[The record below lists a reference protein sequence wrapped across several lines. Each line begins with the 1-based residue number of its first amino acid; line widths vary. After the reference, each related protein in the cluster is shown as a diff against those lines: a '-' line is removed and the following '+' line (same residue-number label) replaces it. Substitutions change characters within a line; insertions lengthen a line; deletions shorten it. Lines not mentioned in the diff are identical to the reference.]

1 MNAGSSSAS
10 PFRVARGKHRSNSRC
25 HGAKMMQISR
35 ALRAFGYFWLYSPL
49 VWRWFAPPAETLLP
63 VGSRGEILAER
74 WLLQRGYQIL
84 ARNHQTRYA
93 EIDLIAVDG
102 RTVVF
107 IEVKTRKDLRA
118 GSPVEA
124 VDEEKQLRL
133 SRAAVAY
140 LRKHH
145 LKKVAVRFDVIAVD
159 FSAGNARPNL
169 KHYRSAFESALPD

>member
-1 MNAGSSSAS
+1 
-10 PFRVARGKHRSNSRC
+10 
-25 HGAKMMQISR
+25 MMRQISR
-35 ALRAFGYFWLYSPL
+35 ALRAFGYIWLYSPL
-49 VWRWFAPPAETLLP
+49 VWRWLAPPEESFLP
-63 VGSRGEILAER
+63 VGARGELLAER

-107 IEVKTRKDLRA
+107 VEVKTRKDLRA

-145 LKKVAVRFDVIAVD
+145 LKNVAVRFDVIAVD
-159 FSAGNARPNL
+159 FSAGNKRPNL

>member
-1 MNAGSSSAS
+1 MIA
-10 PFRVARGKHRSNSRC
+10 F
-25 HGAKMMQISR
+25 SR
-35 ALRAFGYFWLYSPL
+35 AIRAVGYRWLYSPL
-49 VWRWFAPPAETLLP
+49 IWHWFAPRAEGELP
-63 VGSRGEILAER
+63 IGTRGELLAER

-93 EIDLIAVDG
+93 EIDLVAVDG

-140 LRKHH
+140 LRRHH
-145 LKKVAVRFDVIAVD
+145 LHKIPVRFDVIAVD
-159 FSAGNARPNL
+159 FSAGGKKPKL
-169 KHYRSAFESALPD
+169 KHYRSAFESALPE

>member
-1 MNAGSSSAS
+1 
-10 PFRVARGKHRSNSRC
+10 
-25 HGAKMMQISR
+25 MMQLSKAI
-35 ALRAFGYFWLYSPL
+35 RAFGYRWLYSPL
-49 VWRWFAPPAETLLP
+49 VWRWFATPEETRLS
-63 VGSRGEILAER
+63 VGARGEILAER
-74 WLLQRGYQIL
+74 WLLQSGFQIL

-133 SRAAVAY
+133 SRAAVAF

-145 LKKVAVRFDVIAVD
+145 LKNVAVRFDIIAVD